1 VSPPA
6 LATVGLC
13 KRYGRR
19 IALRDCTLA
28 VPAGAVA
35 GLVGPNG
42 AGKTTLLNL
51 AAGLL
56 APTAGSI
63 EVLGERIE
71 PRPEHL
77 RRVGYLAQQ
86 TPLYPNLTVAEHLR
100 LGRELNPRWEEDLAA
115 ARVRELALDPT
126 QRAGQL
132 SGGQRAQL
140 ALTLAI
146 CKRPELL
153 LLDEPVASLD
163 PLARREFLRDLMAI
177 TAQQAVSVVVSSHL
191 IADLERI
198 CDHLVVLT
206 SARVVLDGSVEEL
219 LRSHRR
225 LIGPRRDPRTLPAG
239 QQVIEESHTD
249 RQSTL
254 LVRSEQPIGDPDW
267 QVEEV
272 GLEDLVLAYMGD
284 GGGPARES
292 RRLAAV
298 AP

>member
-1 VSPPA
+1 MSAPVLAAAA
-6 LATVGLC
+6 LD

-19 IALRDCTLA
+19 FALRDCTVS

-35 GLVGPNG
+35 GIVGPNG

-63 EVLGERIE
+63 EVLGEPIE
-71 PRPEHL
+71 LRREHL

-86 TPLYPNLTVAEHLR
+86 TPLYPSLTVGEHLR
-100 LGRELNPRWEEDLAA
+100 FGRELNPGWDAGLAEE
-115 ARVRELALDPT
+115 RVRELGLDAT
-126 QRAGQL
+126 QRAGEL
-132 SGGQRAQL
+132 SGGQRSQL

-153 LLDEPVASLD
+153 LLDEPVAALD

-177 TAQQAVSVVVSSHL
+177 TAEHAVSVIVSSHL

-198 CDHLVVLT
+198 CDHVVVLT
-206 SARVVLDGSVEEL
+206 SGRVVLADSVETL
-219 LRSHRR
+219 LARHRR
-225 LIGPRRDPRTLPAG
+225 LMGPRRDPGTLAG
-239 QQVIEESHTD
+239 VEVIEESHTD

-254 LVRSEQPIGDPDW
+254 LVRVEHPIDDPDW
-267 QVEEV
+267 LVEEV
-272 GLEDLVLAYMGD
+272 GLEDLVLAYMGGTRNRD
-284 GGGPARES
+284 GEP